1 MLNAPIFQD
10 VNMLRWALACASMV
24 LMLGGL
30 AVVLRRWQQ
39 GNLTGPARPK
49 RLKVIETTWL
59 DTKRRLVLIQHD
71 GQEHL
76 LLLGTN
82 SETVLQSAAAPAEAS
97 EMIREME
104 DTSC

>member
-1 MLNAPIFQD
+1 MLNTPVFQD
-10 VNMLRWALACASMV
+10 VNLLRWALACVSMV

-30 AVVLRRWQQ
+30 AVVLRRWQH
-39 GNLTGPARPK
+39 GSLTSPARPK

-59 DTKRRLVLIQHD
+59 DTKRRLVLVQHD

-82 SETVLQSAAAPAEAS
+82 SETVLHSAAASAAVS
-97 EMIREME
+97 EMVSEME
-104 DTSC
+104 GTSC